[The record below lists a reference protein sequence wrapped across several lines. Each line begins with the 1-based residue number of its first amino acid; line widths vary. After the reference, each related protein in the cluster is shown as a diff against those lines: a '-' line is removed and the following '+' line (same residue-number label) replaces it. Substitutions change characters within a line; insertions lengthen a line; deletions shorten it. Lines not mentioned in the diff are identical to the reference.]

1 MRLTVTSFLVT
12 MLIASGSLAGGSLS
26 LSEGP
31 ITVGATPTTNG
42 MYSVHVLLRPVP
54 EWHLQDMT
62 LELDQEGAS
71 ALSVPLYAIRSKLP
85 HAIVSFKANATT
97 LKSLRIRVPYYR
109 PETEKYRIINIS
121 LSDLKEQATTETP
134 NKKVHA
140 RTHRASAMSSA

>member
-85 HAIVSFKANATT
+85 HAIASFKANATT

-109 PETEKYRIINIS
+109 PETEKYRIFNVS
-121 LSDLKEQATTETP
+121 LSDLKEAEKTETP
-134 NKKVHA
+134 NKSVHPSF
-140 RTHRASAMSSA
+140 HRANALKTG